1 MKTFPIVTYPT
12 ASLRDRSKEVDPA
25 IIGTPDFQ
33 AYLDVLI
40 ETMWKEDG
48 VGLASPQV
56 GNNIRVIVVTRK
68 GEAHVFINPEI
79 TKISEAKASDEEGC
93 LSVPG
98 VWGVVSRS
106 KKVSIRALDRH
117 GRRIELECKGL
128 EATIF
133 QHEID
138 HINGVLFIDHVTE
151 YTRGTKA
158 PAGH

>member
-117 GRRIELECKGL
+117 GRRVELECKGL

>member
-12 ASLRDRSKEVDPA
+12 ASLRERSKEVDPSL
-25 IIGTPDFQ
+25 IGTPEFQ

-56 GNNIRVIVVTRK
+56 GKNIRVIVVTRK
-68 GEAHVFINPEI
+68 GEGVVFINPEI
-79 TKISEAKASDEEGC
+79 TKMSDAKLVDEEGC

-98 VWGVVSRS
+98 VWGMVERS
-106 KKVSIRALDRH
+106 KKVSVRALDRH
-117 GRRIELECKGL
+117 GRRVELESKGL

-133 QHEID
+133 QHEVD
-138 HINGVLFIDHVTE
+138 HINGVLFIDHVKE
-151 YTRGTKA
+151 YTRGTKK
-158 PAGH
+158 P

>member
-1 MKTFPIVTYPT
+1 MQTFPIVTYPT
-12 ASLRDRSKEVDPA
+12 ASLRERSKEVDPA
-25 IIGTPDFQ
+25 TIGTPEFQ

-56 GNNIRVIVVTRK
+56 GKNIRVIVVTHQ
-68 GEAHVFINPEI
+68 GEAFVYINPEI
-79 TKISEAKASDEEGC
+79 TKMSDAKASDEEGC

-98 VWGVVSRS
+98 VWGMVDRA
-106 KKVSIRALDRH
+106 KKVSVRALDRH
-117 GRRIELECKGL
+117 GRRVELDCKGL
-128 EATIF
+128 EAVIF

-138 HINGVLFIDHVTE
+138 HINGILFIDHVKA